1 MECFLCVKY
10 VLAAVGIQ
18 RSLVFCSFLGKI
30 YNLIW
35 ITGSG
40 GKQSTYNAEDLGL
53 IPGSERSPGGGHR
66 TPCSIL
72 AWRTLWTEEPG
83 RLQSTGL
90 QKVRHNWIDLAHMY
104 ILRSRASRI
113 IRMTASLC
121 ERWCRQLEV
130 ARSLS
135 TSWSWDDALAW
146 TTYPWTCAEC
156 VRDVASVLVKPQ
168 LFWISAK
175 RGQT

>member
-53 IPGSERSPGGGHR
+53 IPGSERSPGEGNGTHS
-66 TPCSIL
+66 SIL
-72 AWRTLWTEEPG
+72 AWRIPWTEEPG
-83 RLQSTGL
+83 EL
-90 QKVRHNWIDLAHMY
+90 
-104 ILRSRASRI
+104 
-113 IRMTASLC
+113 
-121 ERWCRQLEV
+121 
-130 ARSLS
+130 
-135 TSWSWDDALAW
+135 
-146 TTYPWTCAEC
+146 
-156 VRDVASVLVKPQ
+156 
-168 LFWISAK
+168 
-175 RGQT
+175 